1 MLRRIVETHGEFHL
15 PWQKSDE
22 DELTIWVSKMSL
34 RFSKTI
40 RAGSREVKMKKMMLG
55 LTASLCVAV
64 TFAEGVESAN
74 IVG

>member
-1 MLRRIVETHGEFHL
+1 MRF
-15 PWQKSDE
+15 
-22 DELTIWVSKMSL
+22 

-55 LTASLCVAV
+55 LAASLCVAV
-64 TFAEGVESAN
+64 TFADGVESAN

>member
-1 MLRRIVETHGEFHL
+1 
-15 PWQKSDE
+15 
-22 DELTIWVSKMSL
+22 MSF

-55 LTASLCVAV
+55 LAASLCVAV
-64 TFAEGVESAN
+64 TFGLESAN